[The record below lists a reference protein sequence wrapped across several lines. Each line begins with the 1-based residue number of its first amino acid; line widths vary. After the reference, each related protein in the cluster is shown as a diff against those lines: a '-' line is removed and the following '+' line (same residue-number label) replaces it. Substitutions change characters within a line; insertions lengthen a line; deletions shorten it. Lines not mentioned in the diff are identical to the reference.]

1 MIRKTT
7 FADMPTYDFN
17 CMLTYYTPSGYRRHS
32 HHKVRAIMA
41 DIALD
46 IAERQLRSD
55 KRRRVG
61 HVTFGKAIQQ

>member
-7 FADMPTYDFN
+7 FADMPTFDFN
-17 CMLTYYTPSGYRRHS
+17 CMLTYYTPNGRRRHS
-32 HHKVRAIMA
+32 HHKVRATLA

-55 KRRRVG
+55 KRRSVDRV
-61 HVTFGKAIQQ
+61 VFGKAIQQ